1 MLPLAAPRKKRKRT
15 KTIKMAADAKMEER
29 KETLREIAEP
39 WTNDTFNSVDWQA
52 NQSSFSALAPGQ
64 KIQISKYAHEW
75 TLTMHKCT
83 QAKGNKIDHRCFA
96 CGNLK
101 ETVNHML
108 QCKSDRRVAA
118 RAKALQEFRKHLS

>member
-52 NQSSFSALAPGQ
+52 N
-64 KIQISKYAHEW
+64 
-75 TLTMHKCT
+75 
-83 QAKGNKIDHRCFA
+83 
-96 CGNLK
+96 
-101 ETVNHML
+101 
-108 QCKSDRRVAA
+108 
-118 RAKALQEFRKHLS
+118 